1 MATFMR
7 CTADPSCGHRTVW
20 RVSWSCSSAPR
31 SRLGPVLSCR
41 VVRPPYPPE
50 RPLRTVLSPLVRRVV
65 RGSGIR
71 TGGGAAFGALN
82 QRRAIELRYACTLVG
97 VPWAVGG
104 WMHWHAACHSSV
116 DVPSSL
122 GTISVSRTSGSGQRW
137 ESGDP
142 QPISHALLVL
152 AVDEACDDVGPGS
165 CPQVFVT
172 GSPTMFMEKCAIF
185 G

>member
-1 MATFMR
+1 MR
-7 CTADPSCGHRTVW
+7 R
-20 RVSWSCSSAPR
+20 
-31 SRLGPVLSCR
+31 
-41 VVRPPYPPE
+41 
-50 RPLRTVLSPLVRRVV
+50 
-65 RGSGIR
+65 SGIR

-97 VPWAVGG
+97 VPGAVGG

-152 AVDEACDDVGPGS
+152 AVDEACGDVGPGS
-165 CPQVFVT
+165 CPQILVA
-172 GSPTMFMEKCAIF
+172 GSSMFTWKTVQYLDGIEHASALHAKLLRVKDEVGCLLLTTAAGTSSKRAF
-185 G
+185 SGDRHLKKQTLLRHDSEGNLSS